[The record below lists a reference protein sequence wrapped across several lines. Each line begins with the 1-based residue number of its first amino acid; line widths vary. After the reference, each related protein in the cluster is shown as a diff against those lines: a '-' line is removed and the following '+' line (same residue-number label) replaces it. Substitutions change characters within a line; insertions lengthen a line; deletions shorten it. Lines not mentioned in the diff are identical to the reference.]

1 MKAIDT
7 RRSVRSY
14 SNKEVSE
21 KDIYK
26 ILNAAMQAPSARNQ
40 QPWEYLVIK
49 DQNKKDLISENLKT
63 MKMAS
68 GASFIIVYL
77 VNKEN
82 ILTPG
87 MVPQDMGA
95 TITCS
100 LIEARSLRIGSC
112 WCGVYPNEERI
123 EMVRKIC
130 KINKDNLEPFAL
142 VCFGYPEDETV
153 FKKAKR
159 NNKEKIHFE
168 EI

>member
-14 SNKEVSE
+14 TNQEVSD
-21 KDIYK
+21 KDILK
-26 ILNAAMQAPSARNQ
+26 ILDASMQAPSARNQ

-49 DQNKKDLISENLKT
+49 DQDKKNQVAENLQT

-68 GASFIIVYL
+68 SASFLIVYL
-77 VNKEN
+77 VNKEH

-100 LIEARSLRIGSC
+100 LIEARSLGIGSC

-123 EMVRKIC
+123 NKVREIFN
-130 KINKDNLEPFAL
+130 ITNPNIEPFAL
-142 VCFGYPEDETV
+142 VCFGYPQDDSV

-159 NNKEKIHFE
+159 NDKSKIHFE